1 MKTFIKSF
9 DRKFWFAN
17 CMEFMERWA
26 YYGVRVVLSVYIV
39 KAASEGGLE
48 FNHIQKGQIYSAWAI
63 IQSTLPILTGGYAD
77 KYGYRKVISLAIV
90 LKIIGYMLM
99 ASQHSFLGF
108 LSGCL
113 LLASGTAIFK
123 PAVQGILASSLN
135 SKNSSM
141 GWGIFYWLINWGG
154 FLGSWLAGYFRM
166 ISWPTVFYANA
177 LIVSFNFVFLALS
190 PPAKPPSAKSPEETL
205 SFWQLPL
212 VTVKEMFEPKLILFL
227 VIYSGYWATYNQL
240 FDTLPNFLDDWVN
253 SSKAVSQVGALFG
266 KNWSGSIPHEWI
278 LSINTMTFI
287 ILMLPLSWLVRNLH
301 PIYSIVGGILLTIIG
316 MGIFGS
322 SMSAWFCIV
331 GIIVLSIGEM
341 GAGPRMREYLG
352 LIAPKGKEGRY
363 MGYANLPEAIGWG
376 LGSLLAG
383 YLYENYSDKHSLAK
397 QYLIQKLHWSAEAV
411 SHLPK
416 ENILPVLAHQ
426 LNLSQLQLTEMLWQ
440 NNNPQNFWYWF
451 MFIAL
456 ISAIGLTIHH
466 FIFKVDINKS
476 AEDN

>member
-1 MKTFIKSF
+1 M
-9 DRKFWFAN
+9 
-17 CMEFMERWA
+17 
-26 YYGVRVVLSVYIV
+26 
-39 KAASEGGLE
+39 
-48 FNHIQKGQIYSAWAI
+48 
-63 IQSTLPILTGGYAD
+63 
-77 KYGYRKVISLAIV
+77 
-90 LKIIGYMLM
+90 
-99 ASQHSFLGF
+99 
-108 LSGCL
+108 
-113 LLASGTAIFK
+113 
-123 PAVQGILASSLN
+123 
-135 SKNSSM
+135 
-141 GWGIFYWLINWGG
+141 
-154 FLGSWLAGYFRM
+154 
-166 ISWPTVFYANA
+166 
-177 LIVSFNFVFLALS
+177 
-190 PPAKPPSAKSPEETL
+190 
-205 SFWQLPL
+205 
-212 VTVKEMFEPKLILFL
+212 
-227 VIYSGYWATYNQL
+227 
-240 FDTLPNFLDDWVN
+240 PNFLDDWVN